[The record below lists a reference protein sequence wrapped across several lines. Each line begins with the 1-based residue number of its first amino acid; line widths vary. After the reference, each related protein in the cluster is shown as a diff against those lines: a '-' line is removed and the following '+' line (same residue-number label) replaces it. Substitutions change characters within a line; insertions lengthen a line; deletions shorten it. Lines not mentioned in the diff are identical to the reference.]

1 MNLDKLKGRISSSGY
16 KLSHIAEICGITRGG
31 LYKKLRGDNEFN
43 RFEIEKLKI
52 LLGLSMKEV
61 SEIFFS

>member
-16 KLSHIAEICGITRGG
+16 KLSYIAEICGITRSS

-43 RFEIEKLKI
+43 RFEIEKLKTI
-52 LLGLSMKEV
+52 LGLSIKEV
-61 SEIFFS
+61 SEIFFP